1 MSNSNLRMIVNEA
14 RDIDRLAGRCN
25 EENLTVDCDDCDDF
39 ARKLND
45 FLGSTAPD
53 HEISTDRLKPIFEKR
68 FAISETDLSKLERD
82 IVPLAIIRELIM
94 RHNLVITRTDFSN
107 WTSFVRSYRNA
118 IYA

>member
-25 EENLTVDCDDCDDF
+25 EENLTVDCDDF
-39 ARKLND
+39 FRKLND
-45 FLGSTAPD
+45 FLGSAAPD
-53 HEISTDRLKPIFEKR
+53 HEISTARLKPIFEKR
-68 FAISETDLSKLERD
+68 FAISETDLSKLEHD
-82 IVPLAIIRELIM
+82 IVPLAVIRELIA
-94 RHNLVITRTDFSN
+94 RHNLVIKRTDFSN